1 MKPSFAIAVSLLLQI
16 FSSMT
21 VFAAM
26 EEDCTVRL
34 NVFREERRVNSPS
47 YSSTSAPTRSA
58 VGPLKIAFL
67 VTGQLARLELESK
80 IENIFIA
87 NAAAGHIVNVFFL
100 LDHNVTEVK
109 QTFWRYDYDS
119 TPYRRM
125 NKHEL
130 KNFVDQR
137 VEAAGFNSKTQIRT
151 LTRFEYPAQTN
162 FSVRPNDYPGGI
174 PVTDKIGPT
183 DIDAPMVSV
192 EPALVRWN
200 NNMRWLAG
208 LRECTKWMMKTE
220 YEQRWFYDLVV
231 RLRDDTYAFGPWVL
245 SREKHKGAFVSTK
258 IGVHFGVND
267 HNFVVDRYWADP
279 LFRGITEDYY
289 FNETLDL
296 YTWGNPE
303 RRIFKVATM
312 NVIPLVNTTLCE
324 QPLVPLRGMLNKTHW
339 RLHPT
344 YVEKMGEACEN
355 TLQEN
360 IKLGLFA
367 SIWAWIFPNKS
378 KKHKWIFQKY
388 PQLDDPDTCCYRDWY
403 TMIKSGAVRMKL
415 PF

>member
-1 MKPSFAIAVSLLLQI
+1 MKRKPNERWIACIRLVLLIAILLI
-16 FSSMT
+16 SCM
-21 VFAAM
+21 AD
-26 EEDCTVRL
+26 EDED
-34 NVFREERRVNSPS
+34 NVPS
-47 YSSTSAPTRSA
+47 YSSTSAPTKSA
-58 VGPLKIAFL
+58 SGPMKIAFL
-67 VTGQLARLELESK
+67 VTGQLARLELVSK

-87 NAAAGHIVNVFFL
+87 NAAAGHIVHVFFL
-100 LDHNVTEVK
+100 LDHNITEVK
-109 QTFWRYDYDS
+109 QTFWRYDYDN

-125 NKHEL
+125 NRQDL

-137 VEAAGFNSKTQIRT
+137 VEAAGFNSQTQIFTR
-151 LTRFEYPAQTN
+151 TRFEYPAQTN

-183 DIDAPMVSV
+183 DIDAPMVPV

-200 NNMRWLAG
+200 NNMRWLSG
-208 LRECTKWMMKTE
+208 LRECTKWMMKAE
-220 YEQRWFYDLVV
+220 YEQKWFYDLVV

-245 SREKHKGAFVSTK
+245 TRERYKGVFVSTK
-258 IGVHFGVND
+258 LGVHFGVND

-344 YVEKMGEACEN
+344 YVEKMGEACEK
-355 TLQEN
+355 TLEPERAP
-360 IKLGLFA
+360 LGWFA
-367 SIWAWIFPNKS
+367 SIWNWLFPAKGKEYRWIFE
-378 KKHKWIFQKY
+378 KY
-388 PQLDDPDTCCYRDWY
+388 PEIQNQDICCYRDWY
-403 TMIKSGAVRMKL
+403 TMLKSGNVKLEL